1 MYPRFRPLLR
11 LFALLA
17 WLPSAPLL
25 AQPFVDLVD
34 FPRNEA
40 NWDRFY
46 SLEAHLANRFDA
58 VCADTLC
65 EGDYSNLRAL
75 QLRCSVN
82 AASGQ
87 VHACNWL
94 FIASELQVAPDTGV
108 VLVDNRRWDCP
119 LPLGTGV
126 GVEAF
131 HASLERADALD
142 VVLPGAALSI
152 GEAVGGCLQQVRQPE
167 RAASA
172 ARYVDAR
179 DYPGQGQGGT
189 RFRALEQALV
199 RGFDDVCGDT
209 FCEGEYYNLQAMRL
223 RCSVH
228 AASGRVGECRWTFA
242 GSNMDVDAATGA
254 VTVDARDWAC
264 RLPLA
269 AQTPL
274 PRLLATLQGPEAIDT
289 VLPGTATT
297 VYEGLTT
304 CL

>member
-108 VLVDNRRWDCP
+108 VLVDNRRWTV
-119 LPLGTGV
+119 LAAGHGG

-242 GSNMDVDAATGA
+242 GSNMDVEADTGA

>member
-1 MYPRFRPLLR
+1 MDMRHRLLLR
-11 LFALLA
+11 VFALLLA
-17 WLPSAPLL
+17 LPSAPLL
-25 AQPFVDLVD
+25 ARPFIDLVD

-46 SLEAHLANRFDA
+46 SLEAHLASRFDA

-82 AASGQ
+82 AARAQ

-94 FIASELQVAPDTGV
+94 FIASELQVAPDTGEV
-108 VLVDNRRWDCP
+108 RVDNRRWDCP
-119 LPLGTGV
+119 LPLGKGV
-126 GVEAF
+126 AVEAF
-131 HASLERADALD
+131 HASLESADALD
-142 VVLPGAALSI
+142 IVLPGAAMSI
-152 GEAVGGCLQQVRQPE
+152 GEAVGDCLQQTRQSA
-167 RAASA
+167 RAAAS

-179 DYPGQGQGGT
+179 DYPGQGQGGA

-199 RGFDDVCGDT
+199 RGFDDICGDT

-242 GSNMDVDAATGA
+242 GSNMAVEAATGA

-269 AQTPL
+269 SYTPL
-274 PRLLATLQGPEAIDT
+274 PLLLDTLHGQDAIDAL
-289 VLPGTATT
+289 LPGTSTT

>member
-108 VLVDNRRWDCP
+108 VLVDNRRWDGP

-131 HASLERADALD
+131 HASLERADALN

-179 DYPGQGQGGT
+179 DYPGQGQGVT
-189 RFRALEQALV
+189 HFRALEQALV